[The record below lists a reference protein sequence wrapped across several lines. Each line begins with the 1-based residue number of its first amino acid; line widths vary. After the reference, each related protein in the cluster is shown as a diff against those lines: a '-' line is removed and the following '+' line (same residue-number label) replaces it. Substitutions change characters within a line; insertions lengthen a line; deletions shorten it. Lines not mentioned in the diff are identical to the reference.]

1 MWGLA
6 SHSDVLGPGAG
17 LDERRRARGGAAG
30 LFVPVVSLPSENV
43 PAPPTPNWM
52 LLSGSR
58 TPVALMRA
66 DDLGCG
72 ECASSPRSTSS
83 GSQARAGKRQ
93 RAEKARAPRPDH
105 DDAAVGHALYRLG
118 EQEGLLVHEP
128 HALLGASPGELAQK
142 GAPRILACAQP
153 NARGEGQHNVVLLAC
168 VDGAAPALDP
178 RELTFGHTELLC
190 DGATQRGELAG
201 VGAVELG

>member
-1 MWGLA
+1 MGRALCARLKLA
-6 SHSDVLGPGAG
+6 VRERAG
-17 LDERRRARGGAAG
+17 SADAELD
-30 LFVPVVSLPSENV
+30 
-43 PAPPTPNWM
+43 
-52 LLSGSR
+52 
-58 TPVALMRA
+58 VALGVEDARRVMRR
-66 DDLGCG
+66 DDLAA
-72 ECASSPRSTSS
+72 ASRVVAALHEQRP
-83 GSQARAGKRQ
+83 QAHAGKRQ

-128 HALLGASPGELAQK
+128 HALLGANPGELAQK
-142 GAPRILACAQP
+142 GALRVLACAQP
-153 NARGEGQHNVVLLAC
+153 DARGEGQHNVVLLAR

-178 RELTFGHTELLC
+178 RELTLGHAELLC